1 MDATAGSSRENPHA
15 RNEMLAAGREPGY
28 TCPRETIRLAFFH
41 VMF

>member
-1 MDATAGSSRENPHA
+1 MDANHGFLWEIRMREN
-15 RNEMLAAGREPGY
+15 EILAAGREPGY